1 MPHGLF
7 LHSRRTQDSQSEG
20 RTKNPDVRHRA
31 FVQQVYWTPVL
42 GPGSEPSGSLEPQEL
57 PASME
62 LPSIN
67 SFEGSEVGV
76 CLALS
81 GLVPSATS
89 LILPGQL
96 LGCHTS
102 PFPFCCCG
110 CGRASVSH
118 TGHSC
123 REHRPIPKHHGPCL
137 PVAQPLTLPGEYAP
151 FCPTKCGV

>member
-1 MPHGLF
+1 
-7 LHSRRTQDSQSEG
+7 
-20 RTKNPDVRHRA
+20 
-31 FVQQVYWTPVL
+31 
-42 GPGSEPSGSLEPQEL
+42 
-57 PASME
+57 ME

-137 PVAQPLTLPGEYAP
+137 PVAQPLTLPGECAP